1 MTWLMAL
8 EGGCCLPGRERDIM
22 TIASHAVLPH
32 SSPNRRG
39 WTTGPINQRT
49 LGSTLESRFEL
60 GQYDMADGFGRG
72 LFLWFI
78 GPVVLNSVW
87 TQLSELLPTGEREG
101 YHDDC
106 LPCRLATFIPK
117 SAWVDYHTEFSTAL
131 VRAAPS
137 IERAKRSHPV
147 VFDRIHHTWQTG
159 EVVE

>member
-1 MTWLMAL
+1 MAATPRL
-8 EGGCCLPGRERDIM
+8 FRVEHALVSLLHKGSETIDDRAVGSGLPRQL
-22 TIASHAVLPH
+22 AKVQA
-32 SSPNRRG
+32 
-39 WTTGPINQRT
+39 QT
-49 LGSTLESRFEL
+49 LGSTLEVRFEL

-78 GPVVLNSVW
+78 GPVVHPRRFGDECGKTAWEAIVMISLSLSPVGNNSD
-87 TQLSELLPTGEREG
+87 S
-101 YHDDC
+101 
-106 LPCRLATFIPK
+106 
-117 SAWVDYHTEFSTAL
+117 WVHTEFSTAL